1 MMSVGVP
8 GSCVAATA
16 SLCSHKSES
25 RTRAMLPGCT
35 RPRPQEPT
43 RQAELVRWQQ
53 RDDEKPR
60 AVNNG
65 SGGARWLASAMDPA
79 SWLSWSRRTAASSRR
94 RTPRPQPKT
103 HVRQE
108 GGRIRR
114 ARGNQPGQVT
124 HRGAAWLAVVWEMTR
139 LQDINIQSLYHTVP
153 VGHVLPPAPFSRSL
167 PINTSDAPLDP
178 IPNCRSKRCRT
189 SLISHHVY
197 KFRASTSK

>member
-1 MMSVGVP
+1 
-8 GSCVAATA
+8 
-16 SLCSHKSES
+16 
-25 RTRAMLPGCT
+25 MLPGCT

-139 LQDINIQSLYHTVP
+139 LQDINIQSLYHTV
-153 VGHVLPPAPFSRSL
+153 HVLPPRSL
-167 PINTSDAPLDP
+167 LAFATHQHIRCAPRPDSKLQIKALPDLAHQSSCVQVSG
-178 IPNCRSKRCRT
+178 IHIQVARSGDKTVRKLANS
-189 SLISHHVY
+189 SL
-197 KFRASTSK
+197 

>member
-1 MMSVGVP
+1 VAGFCD
-8 GSCVAATA
+8 GSRELAE
-16 SLCSHKSES
+16 L
-25 RTRAMLPGCT
+25 
-35 RPRPQEPT
+35 EPT
-43 RQAELVRWQQ
+43 
-53 RDDEKPR
+53 
-60 AVNNG
+60 
-65 SGGARWLASAMDPA
+65 S
-79 SWLSWSRRTAASSRR
+79 AASSRR